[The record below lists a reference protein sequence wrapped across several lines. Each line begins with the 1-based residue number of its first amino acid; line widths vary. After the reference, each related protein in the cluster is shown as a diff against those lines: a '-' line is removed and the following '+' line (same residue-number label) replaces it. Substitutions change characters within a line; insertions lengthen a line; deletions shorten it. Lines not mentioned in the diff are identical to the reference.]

1 MLKMNI
7 TIKLIKIVI
16 LMANE
21 KIIIRIVG
29 IILLAIGL
37 TMILN
42 FSYMTYV
49 NWVYTGLMHLF
60 DIIIGVFVFVIGFV
74 FLMLSRKKILA
85 VTAKKIAKAIVAYI
99 LLVSGLT
106 MIIYFGYFLYISG
119 TYWYG
124 YLFVGP
130 LIMGV
135 ILFVIGLVLRI
146 RSVKKNE
153 HKREISN

>member
-1 MLKMNI
+1 MNI
-7 TIKLIKIVI
+7 TIRLKKIVI

-37 TMILN
+37 TNILN
-42 FSYMTYV
+42 YSYFMYV
-49 NWVYTGLMHLF
+49 DWVYTGLMYLF
-60 DIIIGVFVFVIGFV
+60 DIIIWVFVFFIGLV

-85 VTAKKIAKAIVAYI
+85 ATAKEIAKAIVAYI

-106 MIIYFGYFLYISG
+106 MIIYFGFFLGITS
-119 TYWYG
+119 TYWF
-124 YLFVGP
+124 LFVGP

-146 RSVKKNE
+146 RSGKKNE
-153 HKREISN
+153 HKKEISN

>member
-37 TMILN
+37 TNILN
-42 FSYMTYV
+42 YSYIMYV
-49 NWVYTGLMHLF
+49 DWVYTGLMYLF

-85 VTAKKIAKAIVAYI
+85 ATAKKIAKAIVAYI

>member
-1 MLKMNI
+1 MNI

-37 TMILN
+37 TNILN
-42 FSYMTYV
+42 YSYLTYV
-49 NWVYTGLMHLF
+49 NWVYTGLMYLF
-60 DIIIGVFVFVIGFV
+60 DIILGVFVFVIGLV

-85 VTAKKIAKAIVAYI
+85 ATAKKIAMTIVEII

-106 MIIYFGYFLYISG
+106 MIIYFGYVLYISG
-119 TYWYG
+119 RYWYW
-124 YLFVGP
+124 FVGP
-130 LIMGV
+130 FIMGV

-146 RSVKKNE
+146 HSRKKNE

>member
-1 MLKMNI
+1 MNI

-16 LMANE
+16 LMAKE
-21 KIIIRIVG
+21 KIKIRIVG
-29 IILLAIGL
+29 IILLVIGL

-60 DIIIGVFVFVIGFV
+60 DIILGVFVFVIGLV
-74 FLMLSRKKILA
+74 FLMLSRKKVLA
-85 VTAKKIAKAIVAYI
+85 ATAKKIAKAIVAYI
-99 LLVSGLT
+99 LLVSGLI
-106 MIIYFGYFLYISG
+106 MIIYSGYGLAISG
-119 TYWYG
+119 TYWYW
-124 YLFVGP
+124 FVGP

-146 RSVKKNE
+146 RSGKKNE
-153 HKREISN
+153 HKREISTN

>member
-1 MLKMNI
+1 MNI

-37 TMILN
+37 TNILRY
-42 FSYMTYV
+42 SYFTYV
-49 NWVYTGLMHLF
+49 DWVYTGLMYLF
-60 DIIIGVFVFVIGFV
+60 DIILGVFVFVIGFV

-85 VTAKKIAKAIVAYI
+85 ATAKKIAMTIVAYI

-106 MIIYFGYFLYISG
+106 MIIYFGFFLYITS
-119 TYWYG
+119 TYYSW
-124 YLFVGP
+124 FVGP

-146 RSVKKNE
+146 HSRKKNE

>member
-1 MLKMNI
+1 MNI

-29 IILLAIGL
+29 IILLVNGL
-37 TMILN
+37 TSILN
-42 FSYMTYV
+42 YSYMTYV
-49 NWVYTGLMHLF
+49 NWVYTGLMYLF
-60 DIIIGVFVFVIGFV
+60 DIIIGVFVFVIGLV

-85 VTAKKIAKAIVAYI
+85 ATAKKIAMTIVEII

-106 MIIYFGYFLYISG
+106 MIIYFGYCLYISG
-119 TYWYG
+119 TYWYW
-124 YLFVGP
+124 FVGP
-130 LIMGV
+130 FIMGV

-146 RSVKKNE
+146 HSRKKNE
-153 HKREISN
+153 HKREIIN

>member
-1 MLKMNI
+1 MNI

-37 TMILN
+37 TNILN
-42 FSYMTYV
+42 YSYLTYV

-60 DIIIGVFVFVIGFV
+60 DIILGVFVFVIGLV

-85 VTAKKIAKAIVAYI
+85 ATAKKIAMTIVEII

-106 MIIYFGYFLYISG
+106 MIIYSGSALYLTS
-119 TYWYG
+119 TYWYW
-124 YLFVGP
+124 FVGP

-135 ILFVIGLVLRI
+135 ILFVIGLALLIHSR
-146 RSVKKNE
+146 KKIE